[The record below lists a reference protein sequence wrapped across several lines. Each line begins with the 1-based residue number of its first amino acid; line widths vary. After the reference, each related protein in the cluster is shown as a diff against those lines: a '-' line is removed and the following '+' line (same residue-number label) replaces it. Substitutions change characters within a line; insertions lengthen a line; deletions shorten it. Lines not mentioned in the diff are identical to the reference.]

1 MKFCLSGIDSDEPGG
16 LSSGLMDRIATFK
29 NLAAS
34 AERGELVFPT
44 SIDAALKIQQAF
56 ADPDSHL
63 ESVGRL
69 VLTEPMLT
77 ARIVAIANSAA
88 YNRNGREITDV
99 RTAINRLGF
108 RTLHAL
114 ATAVVAR
121 QFASLITDA
130 DLQAKAQQL
139 WEHTAYVAALARLIA
154 AKVTFLD
161 PETALFAAIVHE
173 VGGFYALAQA
183 QNHPGLFDGQASEWV
198 EHGER
203 PIGRAV
209 LQRLAVPLAVLDA
222 VESHWGGYLSLP
234 PLSLGDTLLLANNL
248 AAVESPLNQGQAG
261 KDEAA
266 PSPLI
271 DHVIGDDTLGHL
283 LEASSAE
290 VASLT
295 AALRF

>member
-1 MKFCLSGIDSDEPGG
+1 ME
-16 LSSGLMDRIATFK
+16 RITIFK

-56 ADPDSHL
+56 ADPNSHL

-69 VLTEPMLT
+69 VLTEPLLT

-88 YNRNGREITDV
+88 YNRSGREITDV
-99 RTAINRLGF
+99 KAAINRLGF

-154 AKVTFLD
+154 AYAPAQQQCQELRR
-161 PETALFAAIVHE
+161 
-173 VGGFYALAQA
+173 GG
-183 QNHPGLFDGQASEWV
+183 P
-198 EHGER
+198 
-203 PIGRAV
+203 V
-209 LQRLAVPLAVLDA
+209 L
-222 VESHWGGYLSLP
+222 
-234 PLSLGDTLLLANNL
+234 T
-248 AAVESPLNQGQAG
+248 
-261 KDEAA
+261 
-266 PSPLI
+266 
-271 DHVIGDDTLGHL
+271 
-283 LEASSAE
+283 
-290 VASLT
+290 
-295 AALRF
+295 